1 MDNRIKIGDVWYVKE
16 SEVEV
21 KEDFEITY
29 SKEMQI
35 ETEGFLLVGS
45 ILRHEGEWSIVS
57 LEERG
62 KDGVMIECMDNELW
76 LLGIANRDPKSMK
89 ELYGDEEFRRAT
101 IQLCD
106 KMKEL
111 EWVKD

>member
-21 KEDFEITY
+21 KEDFGITY

-35 ETEGFLLVGS
+35 ETEEFLLVGS
-45 ILRHEGEWSIVS
+45 VLKYKGEWSIAS

-62 KDGVMIECMDNELW
+62 TDGVMIECMDNELW
-76 LLGIANRDPKSMK
+76 ILGVANRNPESME